1 MLVIRELSSEELT
14 LSYSSYSFDSV
25 KPGTNII
32 GQERAIGLL
41 RLGLR
46 TDRIG
51 YNIFLSGDDGSGRL
65 TAVLEEISRID
76 SNTESLMDAAYA
88 YSPGDADPV
97 ALTFGKG
104 MAAQFQSDLCKL
116 SRGEMSKQ
124 EISEKWQDDKLT
136 SFISSLPPY
145 SQDNDA
151 YRMNIVLD
159 RTNDHKRPTIIET
172 HPSRKSLFGF
182 TDKDRKAHLSVHI
195 GSYQKAAGGFLILNA
210 EEVAEDEE
218 LWKTLRRY
226 IEMTHRAMTAEG
238 VIGEMMG
245 SVRPRPIPINTKVIL
260 IGNESTY
267 DKLMENDG
275 KFIRYFRI
283 APEFDS
289 TMNATKE
296 NIEGTVS
303 YLKAVAEP
311 FLPVKD
317 SAFAEILRHSSWI
330 AEDRTKLSSEL
341 SLLGDLLQEANDEA
355 IISGKSEVDWCDVK
369 KALDNRDFYA
379 ALSEE
384 KINSDIK
391 RGDMVISL
399 DGMKTGIVNGLAV
412 MDRGTSSF
420 GTPAVISVAV
430 APGNEGIVNI
440 EHEAG
445 LSGGIHDKGLLILEG
460 YLRHRYAKTFPL
472 SLYAGICFEQ
482 SYAEVDGDSA
492 SLAELYALLS
502 AIGEIPIRQDVAV
515 TGSVSQMGALQ
526 PVGGINEKIEGF
538 FNACSTV
545 GLTGFQG
552 VIIPE
557 QNISSLILS
566 SSVENAVRDKLF
578 HIYAISE
585 LDEGME
591 ILSGMKRGS
600 RDRHAAFP
608 PGTFNRKVEDGLR
621 NLWRYSQEK
630 N

>member
-1 MLVIRELSSEELT
+1 MIRELSPGEIA
-14 LSYSSYSFDSV
+14 LSYSSYAFGSV
-25 KPGTNII
+25 DPGTRII

-41 RLGLR
+41 ALGLR

-51 YNIFLSGDDGSGRL
+51 YNIFLSGEDGSGRL
-65 TAVLEEISRID
+65 TAVLEEIGRISGD
-76 SNTESLMDAAYA
+76 TSDLRDAAYT
-88 YSPGDADPV
+88 YSTDEAEPTVLLFP
-97 ALTFGKG
+97 KG
-104 MAAQFQSDLCKL
+104 MARKFQEDLSL
-116 SRGEMSKQ
+116 LERGQASMD
-124 EISEKWQDDKLT
+124 EIRARWPDERIG
-136 SFISSLPPY
+136 SFLSSLPPAE
-145 SQDNDA
+145 SNADA
-151 YRMNIVLD
+151 YKLNIVID
-159 RTNDHKRPTIIET
+159 RGAAARRPAIIET
-172 HPSRKSLFGF
+172 HPTHKSLFGF
-182 TDKDRKAHLSVHI
+182 AEKDKAPHLSIRI
-195 GSYQKAAGGFLILNA
+195 GSYQAAAGGFLILNA

-218 LWKTLRRY
+218 LWKTLKRY
-226 IEMTHRAMTAEG
+226 IEMTHRALTSSG
-238 VIGEMMG
+238 VRGEMMG
-245 SVRPRPIPINTKVIL
+245 AVRPLPIPLNTKVIL
-260 IGNESTY
+260 IGNEATY
-267 DKLMENDG
+267 DKLMEKDG

-283 APEFDS
+283 APEFDT
-289 TMNATKE
+289 TMDASKE

-303 YLKAVAEP
+303 YLKAVGAS
-311 FLPVKD
+311 FLPIAD
-317 SAFAEILRHSSWI
+317 SAFSEILRHSSWI
-330 AEDRTKLSSEL
+330 AEDRTKLSTEL
-341 SLLGDLLQEANDEA
+341 SLLGDLLEEANDEA
-355 IISGKSEVDWCDVK
+355 ILSGKDMIEGSDVR
-369 KALDNRDFYA
+369 KALSDRDFYA

-391 RGDMVISL
+391 RGDMVIAL
-399 DGMKTGIVNGLAV
+399 DGMKVGIVNGLAV

-472 SLYAGICFEQ
+472 SIYAGICFEQ

-502 AIGEIPIRQDVAV
+502 AIGEIPIRQDIAV

-538 FNACSTV
+538 FEACRTI
-545 GLTGFQG
+545 GLTGYQG

-566 SSVENAVRDKLF
+566 EDVENAVKDGSF

-591 ILSGMKRGS
+591 LLSGMKRGT
-600 RDRHAAFP
+600 RDRRSPFP
-608 PGTFNRKVEDGLR
+608 PGSFNRKVEDGLR
-621 NLWRYSQEK
+621 ELWKYSQEK
-630 N
+630 G

>member
-1 MLVIRELSSEELT
+1 M
-14 LSYSSYSFDSV
+14 
-25 KPGTNII
+25 PGTRII

-41 RLGLR
+41 SLGLR

-65 TAVLEEISRID
+65 TAVLEEIERLD
-76 SNTESLMDAAYA
+76 SDTSHLHDVAYA
-88 YSPGDADPV
+88 YSPDGTDPV
-97 ALTFGKG
+97 AIAFGKG
-104 MAAQFQSDLCKL
+104 MAHEFQEDLGRL
-116 SRGEMSKQ
+116 ARNETSAD
-124 EISEKWQDDKLT
+124 EISGKWHSEKIA
-136 SFISSLPPY
+136 SFLSTLPPY
-145 SQDNDA
+145 EADNDA
-151 YRMNIVLD
+151 YKLNIVID
-159 RTNDHKRPTIIET
+159 NSTASKRPTIIET
-172 HPSRKSLFGF
+172 HPSHKSLFGF
-182 TDKDRKAHLSVHI
+182 AEKDRAAHLSVRI
-195 GSYQKAAGGFLILNA
+195 GSYQRAAGGFLILNA

-226 IEMTHRAMTAEG
+226 IEMTHRAITSPG
-238 VIGEMMG
+238 VQGEMMG
-245 SVRPRPIPINTKVIL
+245 SVRPRPIPLNTKVIL
-260 IGNESTY
+260 IGNEATY

-289 TMNATKE
+289 TMDATDE
-296 NIEGTVS
+296 NIKGTVS
-303 YLKAVAEP
+303 YLKAVGKD
-311 FLPVKD
+311 FLPIKD
-317 SAFAEILRHSSWI
+317 SAFSEILRHSSWI
-330 AEDRTKLSSEL
+330 AEDRMKLSTEL
-341 SLLGDLLQEANDEA
+341 SLLGDLLEEANDEA
-355 IISGKSEVDWCDVK
+355 VLSGKDTLDGDAVR
-369 KALDNRDFYA
+369 KALCNRDFYA

-399 DGMKTGIVNGLAV
+399 DGMKVGIVNGLAV

-420 GTPAVISVAV
+420 GTPAVISVAA

-460 YLRHRYAKTFPL
+460 YLRHRYARTFPL
-472 SLYAGICFEQ
+472 SIYAGICFEQ

-502 AIGEIPIRQDVAV
+502 AIGEIPIRQDIAV

-538 FNACSTV
+538 FNACRTV

-557 QNISSLILS
+557 QNISSLILGEE
-566 SSVENAVRDKLF
+566 VEDAVRDGRF
-578 HIYAISE
+578 HIYAINE

-591 ILSGMKRGS
+591 LLSGMKRGT

-608 PGTFNRKVEDGLR
+608 PGSFNRKVEDGLR
-621 NLWRYSQEK
+621 NLWKYSQEK
-630 N
+630 G

>member
-1 MLVIRELSSEELT
+1 MIRELSPEELA

-25 KPGTNII
+25 QPGTRIV

-51 YNIFLSGDDGSGRL
+51 YNIYLSGEDGSGRL
-65 TAVLEEISRID
+65 TAVLEEIAQID
-76 SNTESLMDAAYA
+76 SDTSSLMDVAYA
-88 YSPGDADPV
+88 YSADGAEPIALAFRKGEATEFQKALDCLAMDETTKDEIAGRWPG
-97 ALTFGKG
+97 
-104 MAAQFQSDLCKL
+104 
-116 SRGEMSKQ
+116 
-124 EISEKWQDDKLT
+124 EKIA
-136 SFISSLPPY
+136 SFLSSLPPY
-145 SQDNDA
+145 EKNKEA
-151 YRMNIVLD
+151 YKLNIVID
-159 RTNDHKRPTIIET
+159 RTGAERRPTIIES
-172 HPSRKSLFGF
+172 HPSHDSLFGF
-182 TDKDRKAHLSVHI
+182 AEKDKEAHLSIRI
-195 GSYQKAAGGFLILNA
+195 GSYQAAAGGFLILNA
-210 EEVAEDEE
+210 EEVSENEE

-226 IEMTHRAMTAEG
+226 IEMTHRALTSPG
-238 VIGEMMG
+238 VRGELMG
-245 SVRPRPIPINTKVIL
+245 AVRPRPVPLNTKVIL
-260 IGNESTY
+260 IGDEATY
-267 DKLMENDG
+267 DKLMEKDG

-289 TMNATKE
+289 AMDATKD
-296 NIEGTVS
+296 NIEGSVS
-303 YLKAVAEP
+303 YLKAVGSS
-311 FLPVKD
+311 FLPID
-317 SAFAEILRHSSWI
+317 NSAFSEILRHSSWLV
-330 AEDRTKLSSEL
+330 EDRTKLSTEL
-341 SLLGDLLQEANDEA
+341 SLLGDLLEEANGEA
-355 IISGKSEVDWCDVK
+355 LLSGKASIEGSDVR
-369 KALDNRDFYA
+369 KALSNRDFYA
-379 ALSEE
+379 SLSEE

-399 DGMKTGIVNGLAV
+399 DGMKVGIVNGLAV

-502 AIGEIPIRQDVAV
+502 AIGEIPIRQDIAV

-538 FNACSTV
+538 FNACRTI

-557 QNISSLILS
+557 QNTSSLILS
-566 SSVENAVRDKLF
+566 EDVEDAVKDGRF
-578 HIYAISE
+578 HIFVINE

-591 ILSGMKRGS
+591 LLSGMKRGT
-600 RDRHAAFP
+600 RDRRSGFS
-608 PGTFNRKVEDGLR
+608 PGSFNRKVEDGLR
-621 NLWRYSQEK
+621 DLWKYSQEK
-630 N
+630 G